1 MRLPIVSDRACGE
14 CVACCTTLAVGEI
27 DKPRDVRCE
36 HVTERG
42 CRVYAER
49 PGSCRVFRCA
59 WLARDSALLTTAF
72 RPDRSGVVLW
82 QEKTREGLAL
92 VAQETR
98 AGALNAPAMR
108 RLLGELARH
117 RVLILRSVEGV
128 ERRG

>member
-1 MRLPIVSDRACGE
+1 MRLPIIAPRTCGE
-14 CVACCTTLAVGEI
+14 CVACCTAMAVDEI
-27 DKPRDVRCE
+27 GKPRDVRCE

-42 CRVYAER
+42 CGVYAER
-49 PGSCRVFRCA
+49 PTACRTFRCA
-59 WLARDSALLTTAF
+59 WLARDSDLLTTAF

-92 VAQETR
+92 VAQEMR
-98 AGALNAPAMR
+98 PGALEAPAMR
-108 RLLGELARH
+108 RLLGELGQY